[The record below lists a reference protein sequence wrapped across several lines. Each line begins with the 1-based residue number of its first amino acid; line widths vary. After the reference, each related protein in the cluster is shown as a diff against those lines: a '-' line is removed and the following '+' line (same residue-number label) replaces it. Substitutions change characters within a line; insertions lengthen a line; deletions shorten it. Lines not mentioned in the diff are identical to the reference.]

1 MNFYAQSM
9 LYDIKIQNQNRRY
22 QILKTNLAKYV
33 ETMSEQQKNEVDT
46 YTDAMNLICQTAIIG
61 TEEFLNTY
69 KNQATGKEQILS
81 ELFNQC
87 MSPFK
92 SQRAFTREQ
101 VIEIFANVSGLT
113 LSKLKEIE
121 TQFPETEAQDYF
133 IFFDKVITDFAL

>member
-46 YTDAMNLICQTAIIG
+46 YTDAMNLICQTAKIG

-69 KNQATGKEQILS
+69 KNQASGKDQILN
-81 ELFNQC
+81 ELFN
-87 MSPFK
+87 
-92 SQRAFTREQ
+92 
-101 VIEIFANVSGLT
+101 
-113 LSKLKEIE
+113 
-121 TQFPETEAQDYF
+121 
-133 IFFDKVITDFAL
+133 